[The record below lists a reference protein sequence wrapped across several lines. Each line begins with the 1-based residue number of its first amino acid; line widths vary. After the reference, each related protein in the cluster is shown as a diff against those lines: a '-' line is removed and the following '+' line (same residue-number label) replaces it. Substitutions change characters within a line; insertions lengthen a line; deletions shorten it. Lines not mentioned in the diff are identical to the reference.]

1 MRTLADLWA
10 PLKPA
15 RYRRLP
21 GGKGTS
27 FQLVFAAS
35 GSLLLKKTIFS
46 TPQDAEA
53 AFYEALQRA
62 DLDAMMEV
70 WSDDEE
76 VSCIHPGA
84 ARITGYEQVR
94 ENWAQIFKSGQRLQV
109 HLSDQVVVSG
119 MMLSLHSL
127 HENILVLGGPGG
139 AGTRSVV
146 ITTNVYLRSAGGWR
160 MALHHASPAPE
171 PVIRRE
177 IPAEAPKVL
186 H

>member
-1 MRTLADLWA
+1 
-10 PLKPA
+10 
-15 RYRRLP
+15 
-21 GGKGTS
+21 
-27 FQLVFAAS
+27 
-35 GSLLLKKTIFS
+35 LKKIIFA
-46 TPQDAEA
+46 TPQDAET

-62 DLDAMMEV
+62 DLDSMMEV
-70 WSDDEE
+70 WSADEE

-84 ARITGYEQVR
+84 ARVTGYEQVR

-109 HLSDQVVVSG
+109 HLSDQVIVSG

-139 AGTRSVV
+139 ADTRSVV

-160 MALHHASPAPE
+160 LVLHHASMAPP
-171 PVIRRE
+171 PVVRRE
-177 IPAEAPKVL
+177 VPLGAPKVL